1 MVILTSFLAA
11 SLFLGAGKRES
22 VIPVFLCDAN
32 SRNQQNCPGFRSS
45 DWTPEKVNMESWKWA
60 ESNLLS
66 GLSKVTF
73 SIPKPGPLSVNTSTE
88 KLVPLEFSIIV
99 NLKLLQTMVIWG
111 LLGLNQ
117 QGTKIRNQ
125 SLLYPSRC
133 IESMTRN
140 QHEGYIFIY
149 FQVHLMLICSWR
161 NAI

>member
-66 GLSKVTF
+66 GYLT
-73 SIPKPGPLSVNTSTE
+73 LR
-88 KLVPLEFSIIV
+88 L
-99 NLKLLQTMVIWG
+99 
-111 LLGLNQ
+111 
-117 QGTKIRNQ
+117 RNWYSWSFQ
-125 SLLYPSRC
+125 SLSIWSSSKQWSFGVCWGWIKKAQKPETNPSCTFPSVSNLWRE
-133 IESMTRN
+133 INMKA
-140 QHEGYIFIY
+140 IFSYTFKFISCW
-149 FQVHLMLICSWR
+149 FVR
-161 NAI
+161 GETTT